1 MFSGSAD
8 AGLPGSLDQA
18 AVYAAVEDALDRLGR
33 TRVNSRGDIDIEARS
48 GLGNMLTATTL
59 SGSVRKRGNEWVVD
73 LDYTCSLSGAG
84 WVIGVLGILFFFGFL
99 VFLGPMAAKSHVE
112 KSVRRSFAFTRS
124 SASMRRPNVKRPGRV
139 NPPGRDATAPVRA
152 ARRSHPMTG

>member
-8 AGLPGSLDQA
+8 AALPGSLDQA

-33 TRVNSRGDIDIEARS
+33 TRVGSRGDIDIEARS
-48 GLGNMLTATTL
+48 GLANMLTATSI

-84 WVIGVLGILFFFGFL
+84 WALGALGILFFFFGFL
-99 VFLGPMAAKSHVE
+99 VFLGPMSAKSHVE
-112 KSVRRSFAFTRS
+112 KSVRRALRNLEADDA
-124 SASMRRPNVKRPGRV
+124 AST
-139 NPPGRDATAPVRA
+139 PPLARA
-152 ARRSHPMTG
+152 KPIE